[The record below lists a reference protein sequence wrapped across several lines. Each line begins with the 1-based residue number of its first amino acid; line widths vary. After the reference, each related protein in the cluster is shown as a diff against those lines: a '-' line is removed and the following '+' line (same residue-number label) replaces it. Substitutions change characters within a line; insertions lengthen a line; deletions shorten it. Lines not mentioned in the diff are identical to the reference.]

1 MHNVYKILFLVVVA
15 VTAKTNTSAQVVTDT
30 SRVLANPSDST
41 VVPDTTSLLQK
52 SVSNFNDTVPVSSV
66 NVELEN
72 IFNAKAPTEYII
84 SDIKVT
90 GTKSFDPNL
99 IISISGMAVG
109 DKVMIP
115 GGDNFSKAINNLWKQ
130 GLIADAE
137 VYFTNLS
144 GKNLSIE
151 LNITDRPTLT
161 SFKFR
166 GISKTEAD
174 EITTKLGL
182 AKGRQTRV
190 TENLKKSSSAVI
202 KKFYVEK
209 GFRNVEVEV
218 QESKD
223 NKATNGVNIM
233 FVVNKNGKVKV
244 NDIYFAGNESVP
256 DLKLK
261 KQMKGTKE
269 KSRFTLFPS
278 DNGNVFD
285 SSKGNKLTFS
295 EYLRTNG
302 YLIPSKT
309 KELLDPYVRFKFL
322 SSAKF
327 NDKKYLEDKQNIL
340 NYYNSLGFRDAVIEN
355 DTTYNDAGNLDVAI
369 KVNEGHHYYFGNIN
383 WKGNTK
389 YSDSILNLLLGI
401 KKGDSYNVETLNKK
415 LGKQP
420 SPEGGDI
427 SSLYQDDGYL
437 FFQIDP
443 VETAVY
449 NDTIDH
455 EIRIREGPQATI
467 GKVEITGNDKTKD
480 YVIRRE
486 LRTVPGEKF
495 SRADIIRTQREL
507 SQLGYF
513 DPEKINPGIVPNID
527 NGTVDITWGLEE
539 KSSDQLELSAGFGG
553 GIGLTGTLG
562 VTFNNFSIYNIF
574 NKKAWQ
580 PLPSGDGQKLSLRAQ
595 SNGKQFRSYNFS
607 FTEPWLGGKKR
618 NSFTISYY
626 DTKYANA
633 YNPFGYYDRSYA
645 DSSFIKTTGF
655 SVSLGKQLKW
665 PDDFFALIYQLNY
678 QRYQLKN
685 YNIFPGLT
693 NGISNNISLKITLA
707 RNSAGPNP
715 IFPTSGSNF
724 VLSTQLTPPYS
735 LFRDASSIQHE
746 GEQYKFVEF
755 HKERFTAEWYVP
767 IGQGRG
773 PDKNK
778 QFIFKAAAKYGFLGR
793 YSDKTITSPFERFQ
807 IGDAGLSNNYGLLGY
822 DIIAHRGYPVYD
834 NSDPKINP
842 DQSNARDFFT
852 IFNKY
857 TLELRYPF
865 STSASSTIYG
875 LTFFEAANG
884 WYSFKDY
891 NPFKLRRSV
900 GVGMR
905 FFLPMF
911 GLLGFDYGIGLDR
924 INSSTGLKG
933 AAKFTFM
940 LGQEPE

>member
-1 MHNVYKILFLVVVA
+1 MHNIYKILFLVVVA
-15 VTAKTNTSAQVVTDT
+15 VTAKTNTSAQVLTDT
-30 SRVLANPSDST
+30 SGVLVNTPDSIM
-41 VVPDTTSLLQK
+41 VSDTTTGIQK
-52 SVSNFNDTVPVSSV
+52 PTSNLKDTVPVSSV
-66 NVELEN
+66 NVDLEN

-99 IISISGMAVG
+99 IISISGMAIG

-137 VYFTNLS
+137 VYLTNLS

-151 LNITDRPTLT
+151 INITDRPTLT
-161 SFKFR
+161 SFKFK
-166 GISKTEAD
+166 GINKSEAD

-209 GFRNVEVEV
+209 GFRNVDVEV

-223 NKATNGVNIM
+223 NKATNGVNII
-233 FVVNKNGKVKV
+233 FVVNKNGKVRV
-244 NDIYFAGNESVP
+244 NDIYFAGNESVSG
-256 DLKLK
+256 LKLK

-278 DNGNVFD
+278 DNENVFD
-285 SSKGNKLTFS
+285 STKSNKLTFS

-309 KELLDPYVRFKFL
+309 KELLDPYVRFKLL

-327 NDKKYLEDKQNIL
+327 NDKKYIEDKQNIL
-340 NYYNSLGFRDAVIEN
+340 NYYNSQGFRDAVIAD
-355 DTTYNDAGNLDVAI
+355 DTTYSVDGNLDVAI
-369 KVNEGHHYYFGNIN
+369 KVNEGHHYYFGNIA

-389 YSDSILNLLLGI
+389 YSDSLLNILLGI
-401 KKGDSYNVETLNKK
+401 KKGDSYNAETLNKK

-513 DPEKINPGIVPNID
+513 NPEKINPGIVPNMD

-645 DSSFIKTTGF
+645 DSSFIRTTGF

-665 PDDFFALIYQLNY
+665 PDDFFALIYQLNF
-678 QRYQLKN
+678 QRYKLKN

-735 LFRDASSIQHE
+735 LFRNASYTQNQ

-834 NSDPKINP
+834 NSNPKINP
-842 DQSNARDFFT
+842 DQSSARDFFT

-924 INSSTGLKG
+924 INSTTGLKG

>member
-1 MHNVYKILFLVVVA
+1 MHKIYKILFFVVIA
-15 VTAKTNTSAQVVTDT
+15 LTTKIIASAQVVTDSVQVSEKT
-30 SRVLANPSDST
+30 DSIPPA
-41 VVPDTTSLLQK
+41 VK
-52 SVSNFNDTVPVSSV
+52 NDSIPSSV

-72 IFNAKAPTEYII
+72 IYNAKSPKEYII

-99 IISISGMAVG
+99 IISISALAVG

-115 GGDNFSKAINNLWKQ
+115 GGDNFSKAISNLWKQ
-130 GLIADAE
+130 NLVSDVQI
-137 VYFTNLS
+137 YFTNLV
-144 GKNLSIE
+144 GNKLSVEI
-151 LNITDRPTLT
+151 NITDRPTLAN
-161 SFKFR
+161 FKFK
-166 GISKTEAD
+166 GIGKSEAD
-174 EITTKLGL
+174 DITTKLGL
-182 AKGRQTRV
+182 TKGRVTRV
-190 TENLKKSSSAVI
+190 TENLKSSSANII
-202 KKFYVEK
+202 KKFYVDK
-209 GFRNVEVEV
+209 GFRNVDVRVNETEA
-218 QESKD
+218 SSP
-223 NKATNGVNIM
+223 NSVNIV
-233 FVVNKNGKVKV
+233 FVINKNGKVKI
-244 NDIYFAGNESVP
+244 NQIYFAGNESVG

-278 DNGNVFD
+278 LGQNVFD
-285 SSKGNKLTFS
+285 STKSNRLSFN

-309 KELLDPYVRFKFL
+309 KELLDPYFKFSL
-322 SSAKF
+322 NSAKF
-327 NDKKYLEDKQNIL
+327 NEKKYNEDKLHIL
-340 NYYNSLGFRDAVIEN
+340 DYYNSLGFRDAVIVD
-355 DTTYNDAGNLDVAI
+355 DTTYNDKGNIDVAI
-369 KVNEGHHYYFGNIN
+369 KLNEGHQYHFGNIT

-389 YSDSILNLLLGI
+389 YSDSLLSLFLGI
-401 KKGDSYNVETLNKK
+401 KKGDIYNAETLNKK
-415 LGKQP
+415 LGKIP
-420 SPEGGDI
+420 SAEGGDI
-427 SSLYQDDGYL
+427 SSLYEDDGYL
-437 FFQIDP
+437 FFRIDP

-455 EIRIREGPQATI
+455 EIRIVEGPQATI
-467 GKVEITGNDKTKD
+467 GKVDITGNDKTKD

-486 LRTVPGEKF
+486 LRTIPGEKF
-495 SRADIIRTQREL
+495 SRQDIIRTQREL

-513 DPEKINPGIVPNID
+513 NPEKINPGIVPNVD
-527 NGTVDITWGLEE
+527 NGTVDINWGLEE

-562 VTFNNFSIYNIF
+562 VTFNNFSIFNIF

-633 YNPFGYYDRSYA
+633 YNPSGFYDRTYA

-665 PDDFFALIYQLNY
+665 PDDYFSLIYQFNY
-678 QRYQLKN
+678 EQYKLRN

-693 NGISNNISLKITLA
+693 NGISNNISIKITLA

-724 VLSTQLTPPYS
+724 ILSTQLTPPYS
-735 LFRDASSIQHE
+735 FFRSADYYKNQLQAD
-746 GEQYKFVEF
+746 QYKLVEF

-778 QFIFKAAAKYGFLGR
+778 QFILKAAAKYGFLGR
-793 YSDKTITSPFERFQ
+793 YDNKTITSPFERFQ
-807 IGDAGLSNNYGLLGY
+807 LGDAGLSNNYGLLGY
-822 DIIAHRGYPVYD
+822 DIISHRGYPVYD

-842 DQSNARDFFT
+842 DINSASNFFT

-875 LTFFEAANG
+875 EAFYEAANG

-924 INSSTGLKG
+924 INSTTGLKG
-933 AAKFTFM
+933 AGKFTFM